1 MNYLL
6 EGDADNQDESMSFT
20 ERFQKT
26 FIHSL
31 KCVTYI
37 SDVLQDLKEAYPHL
51 SDQLVGLNKIVTIIC
66 KCFEAGM
73 EQGYF
78 NKMNAQLFMVQDD
91 VMLRRI
97 IDHSFCIQ
105 YDITLKKAILDFYQL
120 KKYQLLNR
128 VYRSN

>member
-37 SDVLQDLKEAYPHL
+37 SDVFARFERSISAF
-51 SDQLVGLNKIVTIIC
+51 VGSISRCTTK
-66 KCFEAGM
+66 
-73 EQGYF
+73 
-78 NKMNAQLFMVQDD
+78 
-91 VMLRRI
+91 
-97 IDHSFCIQ
+97 S
-105 YDITLKKAILDFYQL
+105 
-120 KKYQLLNR
+120 
-128 VYRSN
+128 

>member
-1 MNYLL
+1 
-6 EGDADNQDESMSFT
+6 
-20 ERFQKT
+20 
-26 FIHSL
+26 
-31 KCVTYI
+31 
-37 SDVLQDLKEAYPHL
+37 
-51 SDQLVGLNKIVTIIC
+51 
-66 KCFEAGM
+66 M

-120 KKYQLLNR
+120 KYQLFKPDYIEAIDDSEIEKEVMAILQ
-128 VYRSN
+128 